1 MDRIRGHAGIYVGR
15 EPDDRSSLWENIP
28 AKREQLGEVERRWRG
43 IRSDTYV
50 IEKLT
55 GWTPEL
61 SPPKDSP
68 LFWWKVLAGEL
79 EQRAR
84 A

>member
-15 EPDDRSSLWENIP
+15 EPDDRSSLWEHIP
-28 AKREQLGEVERRWRG
+28 AKRERLGKAERRWRG
-43 IRSDTYV
+43 LVMDTYA

-61 SPPKDSP
+61 SPPKGSP
-68 LFWWKVLAGEL
+68 LFQWKVLAGEFEERL
-79 EQRAR
+79 LA
-84 A
+84 